1 MKQGEADDFF
11 TVARGLVKAVPLHM
25 VSKSKAERGYYALVN
40 DRESE
45 AVAAEPIALSADAD
59 WVMAFKII
67 ARACLFQFAANEAGL
82 RDAEA
87 VHQMRIGM
95 RRLRAAISLFK
106 DILAD
111 RQTNSMKTEFKWISK
126 ELFMKRVVKYA
137 GSGAAR
143 TSDMAAVAEDVRK
156 RRAQAMR
163 RAQAAVSSPRFQRL
177 VLNAA
182 AWIEI
187 GDWTRNDDELARTLR
202 ERSLT
207 DAATEELRRRRNEI
221 RKQGR
226 CLAELDPRHRH
237 KLRIRAKK
245 LRYAC
250 EFFATAFTGK
260 KRMRR
265 RKKFIARLKRM
276 QDALGDLNDILV
288 HTELA
293 QRAIAPSAGERRT
306 GRRAKKAFAAGRLSG
321 REEARFATVMKDAR
335 RAHAAFLKTTPFWQ

>member
-1 MKQGEADDFF
+1 
-11 TVARGLVKAVPLHM
+11 M
-25 VSKSKAERGYYALVN
+25 VSKSKAERGYALVN
-40 DRESE
+40 DTESE

-59 WVMAFKII
+59 WAMAFKII

-82 RDAEA
+82 HRGDAEA

-95 RRLRAAISLFK
+95 QRLRAAISLFK

-126 ELFMKRVVKYA
+126 ELGPARELDVFMKRVVKYA

-335 RAHAAFLKTTPFWQ
+335 RAHAAFVKTTPFWQ